1 MLLFAS
7 GETLE
12 WANYPGLELWKFL
25 NLAIFTTAAI
35 FVLRKPISHALLAR
49 RGAIQQE
56 LVAAQQ
62 ERERALAQVAEAD
75 NLLGRLHED
84 VRVVHKQ
91 ADEEARSERER
102 LAAATAREMEKLK
115 QQSQREVETAG
126 KLARKELR
134 QFLAQRSIELARES
148 VRSQMRPEDDTALIK
163 ENIGD
168 LRRTTV

>member
-1 MLLFAS
+1 MLLLAS
-7 GETLE
+7 AE
-12 WANYPGLELWKFL
+12 WMEWFNYPGLELWKFV
-25 NLAIFTTAAI
+25 NLAIFTAAGI
-35 FVLRKPISHALLAR
+35 FILRKPISQALMSR

-62 ERERALAQVAEAD
+62 ARERALAKVAEAD
-75 NLLGRLHED
+75 DRLSRLHEA
-84 VRVVHKQ
+84 VRAIHLQ
-91 ADEEARSERER
+91 ADEEARSERAR
-102 LAAATAREMEKLK
+102 LAAAAESEMEKLK
-115 QQSQREVETAG
+115 QQSQREIDTAG

-148 VRSQMRPEDDTALIK
+148 VRNQMRPEDDTALIK

>member
-1 MLLFAS
+1 M
-7 GETLE
+7 E
-12 WANYPGLELWKFL
+12 WFNYPGLELWKFL

-35 FVLRKPISHALLAR
+35 FVLRKKINEALLAR
-49 RGAIQQE
+49 RDAIKQE

-75 NLLGRLHED
+75 NRLGRLHED
-84 VRVVHKQ
+84 VRTLHKQ

-102 LAAATAREMEKLK
+102 LAAATEREMEKMK
-115 QQSQREVETAG
+115 EQSQREIDTAG

-148 VRSQMRPEDDTALIK
+148 VRNQMRPEDDTALIR

>member
-1 MLLFAS
+1 M
-7 GETLE
+7 E
-12 WANYPGLELWKFL
+12 WANYPGLELWKFA

-35 FVLRKPISHALLAR
+35 FVLRKKISESLLAR
-49 RGAIQQE
+49 REAIKQE
-56 LVAAQQ
+56 LIAAQQ
-62 ERERALAQVAEAD
+62 ERERALARVAEAD
-75 NLLGRLHED
+75 NRLSRLHED
-84 VRVVHKQ
+84 VRVVQKQ
-91 ADEEARSERER
+91 ADEEAKAERDR
-102 LAAATAREMEKLK
+102 IAAATAREMEKLK

-148 VRSQMRPEDDTALIK
+148 VRNQMRPEDDTALIR

>member
-35 FVLRKPISHALLAR
+35 FVLRKPISQALLAR
-49 RGAIQQE
+49 RSAIQKE
-56 LVAAQQ
+56 IVDAQQ
-62 ERERALAQVAEAD
+62 EREKALARVAEAD
-75 NLLGRLHED
+75 SLLERLHED
-84 VRVVHKQ
+84 VRTINKQ
-91 ADEEARSERER
+91 SDEEARSERER

-134 QFLAQRSIELARES
+134 QFLAQRSIEVARES
-148 VRSQMRPEDDTALIK
+148 VRTQMRPEDHTALIK